1 MNAPAAAPIR
11 VMLVDDHLT
20 MLWGLRKLIEAAAPE
35 MALAAV
41 ASDPEQAV
49 AEAARTRPDIVLL
62 DLDLEG
68 RSSLEILPSLI
79 ELGTRVIILSGNR
92 DNVLLGQAL
101 RLGARG
107 VVGKD
112 ADPDVVLAAVR
123 KVHGGETWLA
133 PAMMTVLLAALMP
146 APPPAAPRDP
156 EADRIAM
163 LTGKELKIVQAVVN
177 SNGAGNK
184 ELAQQLFI
192 AEPTLRNYLTSI
204 YQKLGVANR
213 LELYVY
219 GTRHQLGEAP

>member
-1 MNAPAAAPIR
+1 MNAPSTTPIR

-20 MLWGLRKLIEAAAPE
+20 MLWGLRKLVEAAAPE
-35 MALAAV
+35 MELAAT
-41 ASDPEQAV
+41 ATDPEQAV
-49 AEAARTRPDIVLL
+49 AEATRTRPHVILL

-68 RSSLEILPSLI
+68 RSSLEILPSLV
-79 ELGTRVIILSGNR
+79 ELGARVVILSGNR

-123 KVHGGETWLA
+123 KVNGGEMWLT
-133 PAMMTVLLAALMP
+133 PSMMTVLLAALMP
-146 APPPAAPRDP
+146 PPAVAVSDP
-156 EADRIAM
+156 EAERIAM
-163 LTGKELKIVQAVVN
+163 LTARELKIVQAVVN
-177 SNGAGNK
+177 SEGAGNK

-192 AEPTLRNYLTSI
+192 AEPTLRNHLTSI

-219 GTRHQLGEAP
+219 ATRNRLG